1 MREAASPGFHH
12 FVEGLRV
19 REDLQ
24 CSRIGALLP
33 GLALLKSPRLADL
46 LGVRAV
52 NAAARANIA
61 NWGALAGESPVSV
74 GALIGV
80 GPGTVDEIL
89 AVAAR
94 EWAAAYL
101 REDGSASTSA
111 AADSPRPSAPG
122 TSATEAAS
130 HNLARAFESLERAP
144 GFEVLK
150 RRQLDPGQRPT
161 LAMIAAEMG
170 VSPQRAS
177 QLQATIRR
185 QLARQMQDRDWP
197 IRVAAEEVRGR
208 LGAVARPDEIQGAF
222 AAIDPDGSAMPA
234 VLPHRHALL
243 LDLAGYR
250 TSGEWIL
257 APDIES
263 LTRVVLDA
271 LANSE
276 SADLDAVGRHL
287 TGLGVRSELQLP
299 WILDQVGFQ
308 IIDGELMRLVD
319 G

>member
-1 MREAASPGFHH
+1 M
-12 FVEGLRV
+12 

-52 NAAARANIA
+52 NAAARGNIA
-61 NWGALAGESPVSV
+61 NWGALAGASPVSV
-74 GALIGV
+74 GALMGV

-111 AADSPRPSAPG
+111 GAADSRRPPAPSAL
-122 TSATEAAS
+122 AAEDS
-130 HNLARAFESLERAP
+130 LHNLARAFESLERAP
-144 GFEVLK
+144 GFDVLK
-150 RRQLDPGQRPT
+150 RRQLDPGQWPT

-170 VSPQRAS
+170 VSTQRAS
-177 QLQATIRR
+177 ELQATVRR
-185 QLARQMQDRDWP
+185 RLVRQMQDGDWP
-197 IRVAAEEVRGR
+197 IRVAAEEIRGR
-208 LGAVARPDEIQGAF
+208 LGAVARTDEIQGAF

-234 VLPHRHALL
+234 ALPHRHALL

-271 LANSE
+271 LADSE

-287 TGLGVRSELQLP
+287 TGLGVRDELQLP
-299 WILDQVGFQ
+299 WILGQVGFQ
-308 IIDGELMRLVD
+308 IIDGELMRRVD